1 MSAACQTETA
11 PIRVLQT
18 GLHWL
23 GAGAGGLDRVFHDM
37 ALSLP
42 ACGVAVR
49 GLVVSPPDAAEQTG
63 GRIQNFAPP
72 GAGMIGRLAGAR
84 QRIGALAGERAFDVI
99 APHFAFHVAT
109 ALDRLAGVPMVVHF
123 HGPWAEESALEGAG
137 RASTAARR
145 WLETRVYRRATKI
158 IVLSQAFGDLA
169 ARQYGIAAETIC
181 VVPGAV
187 ALSRFDHGFGRNEA
201 RQRLGWPQDRP
212 ILLSVRRLAPRMGL
226 DRLIAAMSGIVRA
239 VPEVLLFIAGRGGM
253 EADLRAQVLE
263 AGLERHVHFL
273 GFVPDQD
280 LALAYTAADL
290 NIVPSIALEG
300 FGLSAAEALAAGTPS
315 LVTPVGGLPE
325 VVCGL
330 SANLVLASSETQA
343 IASGIIAALR
353 SDIALPGPDA
363 CRDFAARHFS
373 IARAAAQTAAI
384 YRQVL
389 GR

>member
-1 MSAACQTETA
+1 MSAAGQTETA

-23 GAGAGGLDRVFHDM
+23 GSGAGGLDRVFHDM
-37 ALSLP
+37 AQALP
-42 ACGVAVR
+42 ACGVEVR
-49 GLVVSPPDAAEQTG
+49 GLVVSPHDAAEQTG
-63 GRIQNFAPP
+63 GRMQTFAPA

-84 QRIGALAGERAFDVI
+84 QRIGALAAERAFDVI

-109 ALDRLAGVPMVVHF
+109 ALDRLADLPMVVHF
-123 HGPWAEESALEGAG
+123 HGPWAQESSLEGAG
-137 RASTAARR
+137 RLSTAARR

-181 VVPGAV
+181 IVPGAV
-187 ALSRFDHGFGRNEA
+187 ALSRFDHGATREQA

-226 DRLIAAMSGIVRA
+226 DRLIAAMQAVVRA
-239 VPEVLLFIAGRGGM
+239 VPEALLFVAGRGAM
-253 EADLRAQVLE
+253 QTALRAQVLE
-263 AGLERHVHFL
+263 AGLQDHVRFL
-273 GFVPDQD
+273 GFVPDAD
-280 LALAYTAADL
+280 LALAYSAAYL
-290 NIVPSIALEG
+290 NVVPSIALEG

-315 LVTPVGGLPE
+315 LVTPIGGLPE

-330 SANLVLASSETQA
+330 SPELVLAASDTGA

-353 SDIALPGPDA
+353 GDMALPDAVA
-363 CRDFAARHFS
+363 CRSFALRSFD
-373 IARAAAQTAAI
+373 IARAASQTAAI
-384 YRQVL
+384 YRQAL

>member
-1 MSAACQTETA
+1 MSAAGQTETA

-23 GAGAGGLDRVFHDM
+23 GSGAGGLDRVFHDM
-37 ALSLP
+37 AQALP
-42 ACGVAVR
+42 ACGVEVR
-49 GLVVSPPDAAEQTG
+49 GLVVSPHDAAEQTG
-63 GRIQNFAPP
+63 GRIQTFAPA

-84 QRIGALAGERAFDVI
+84 QRIGALAADRAFDVI

-109 ALDRLAGVPMVVHF
+109 ALDRLGSVPMVAHF
-123 HGPWAEESALEGAG
+123 HGPWAAESALEGAG
-137 RASTAARR
+137 RLSATAKR

-158 IVLSQAFGDLA
+158 IVLSEAFGELA
-169 ARQYGIAAETIC
+169 ARQYGIATDKIC
-181 VVPGAV
+181 IVPGAV
-187 ALSRFDHGFGRNEA
+187 ALSRFDHGYTSAEA
-201 RQRLGWPQDRP
+201 RQHLDWPRDRP

-226 DRLIAAMSGIVRA
+226 DRLIAAMQAVVRA
-239 VPEVLLFIAGRGGM
+239 VPEALLFIAGRGIM
-253 EADLRAQVLE
+253 EAALRAQVLE
-263 AGLERHVHFL
+263 AGLERHVRFL

-330 SANLVLASSETQA
+330 SANLVLASSETDA

-353 SDIALPGPDA
+353 GDIALPGAVA
-363 CRDFAARHFS
+363 CRSFAAQHFH
-373 IARAAAQTAAI
+373 ITRAAAQTAAI
-384 YRQVL
+384 YRQAL